1 MKAKLAQREPETLA
15 EWKRDG
21 LYEKL
26 RERSA
31 GREKY
36 ILHDGPPY
44 ANGNI
49 HIGHAVNK
57 ILKDIIV
64 KSREMGGY
72 DVPYV
77 PGWDCHGLPIELQ
90 VEKKLGKKKREMS
103 KGEIRKLCREY
114 AREFVGIQKAQ
125 FERLGVL
132 GEWDN
137 PYLTMN
143 YDYEAT
149 IVRELGRFMETGSV
163 YKGKKPVHW
172 CASCRTALAE
182 AEVEHDD
189 HESPSIFV
197 KFPFKT
203 DIGLKVPGL
212 AGRKVSIVIWTTT
225 PWTIPAN
232 MAVCLHPDLDY
243 SAVETG
249 ADVLVLATELVGGCM
264 SSFGIEDYKTIA
276 TFKGSEIER
285 EVCSHPLIDRDSL
298 VINGRHVTLEAGT
311 GCVHTAPG
319 HGQDDYMVGLQY
331 GLDVYN
337 PVDNGGVFV
346 EDVEFFA
353 GQHVF
358 KANPLVIEKLK
369 EVGALIME
377 RSIRHSYPHC
387 WRCKKPILFRA
398 TDQWFVSME
407 KNGLRVKALEEIDS
421 VKWIPA
427 WGRERIYGMI
437 EKRPDWCLSRQRAWG
452 VPITAF
458 RCNGCEE
465 LIADKAVIEHVASLV
480 EREGADV
487 WFDKEV
493 AELLPEG
500 FCCPS
505 CGGRDL
511 KREEDIL
518 DVWFDSGVSHSAV
531 LDQREGLG
539 WPADLYLEGSD
550 QHRGWF
556 HSSLLA
562 SVGTRGKAPYKAV
575 LTHGFVVDGRGKKM
589 SKSAGNVIAPQE
601 IIDKYGA
608 DILRLWVSAEDYR
621 DDIRISE
628 EIVKRAAESYRRLRN
643 TARYI
648 LGNLSDF
655 DRARDS
661 VPYSE
666 MLELDRWALDRL
678 TLLTER
684 VLKSYDSFE
693 FHQIFHAVNNFCT
706 IEMSSFYLDILKD
719 RLYTSGTKSIERRSA
734 QTAMME
740 VIDSLIRLM
749 APIISFT
756 AEEVWGF
763 LPDYEGKEES
773 VHMAALPKVKENWRD
788 DELSRRYERLIS
800 VRGEVSKALELARRD
815 KVIGHSL
822 DASVTISGL
831 QELVSFV
838 EGFQPELNRIFI
850 VSKAVVVGAQ
860 VAEGGEVEPILESEH
875 IEGLKIWVSSAPG
888 DKCERCW
895 NYDEATGSNDEGHA
909 ICPRCHD
916 VVEGLG

>member
-1 MKAKLAQREPETLA
+1 MKAKLAQREPEMLA
-15 EWKRDG
+15 EWKKEG

-31 GREKY
+31 GRKKY

-64 KSREMGGY
+64 KSKEMGGY
-72 DVPYV
+72 DVPYI

-114 AREFVGIQKAQ
+114 AEEFVGIQKEQ

-143 YDYEAT
+143 YNYEAT

-203 DIGLKVPGL
+203 DVGKKVEGL
-212 AGRKVSIVIWTTT
+212 AGKKVSIVIWTTT

-243 SAVETG
+243 SGVEVG
-249 ADVLVLATELVGGCM
+249 GEVLILATELVEGCM
-264 SSFGIEDYKTIA
+264 STFGYEDYKTIA
-276 TFKGSEIER
+276 TFRGSEIER
-285 EVCSHPLIDRDSL
+285 EVCSHPFIDRDSL

-319 HGQDDYMVGLQY
+319 HGQDDYIIGLQY
-331 GLDVYN
+331 DLEIYN

-377 RSIRHSYPHC
+377 RSLKHSYPHC

-407 KNGLRVKALEEIDS
+407 KNGLRKKALEEIDS

-458 RCNGCEE
+458 RCNDCEE
-465 LIADKAVIEHVASLV
+465 LISDSAVIEHVAKLV
-480 EREGADV
+480 EKEGADV

-500 FCCPS
+500 FACPS
-505 CGGRDL
+505 CGGKDL

-531 LDQREGLG
+531 IEQREGQS

-575 LTHGFVVDGRGKKM
+575 LTHGFVVDGKGKKM
-589 SKSAGNVIAPQE
+589 SKSAGNVMAPQQ

-655 DRARDS
+655 DRAKDT
-661 VPYSE
+661 VPYAE

-678 TLLTER
+678 NLLTEK
-684 VLKSYDSFE
+684 VLKCYDNFE

-756 AEEVWGF
+756 AEEVWAF
-763 LPDYEGKEES
+763 LPDYEGKEPS
-773 VHMAALPKVKENWRD
+773 VHMAALPKVKDEWRD
-788 DELSRRYERLIS
+788 NELSARYERLIS
-800 VRGEVSKALELARRD
+800 VRGEVSKALELARQD

-822 DASVTISGL
+822 DAYVQIAAPE
-831 QELVSFV
+831 ELAAFI
-838 EGFQPELNRIFI
+838 EAFQPELNRIFI
-850 VSKAVVVGAQ
+850 VSKAVVS
-860 VAEGGEVEPILESEH
+860 EGGEGEPTYASEQ
-875 IEGLKIWVSSAPG
+875 IEGLRLWVTSAPG

-895 NYDEATGSNDEGHA
+895 NYDEATGSNDKGHA

>member
-1 MKAKLAQREPETLA
+1 MKAKLAEREPETLA
-15 EWKRDG
+15 QWKSEG

-64 KSREMGGY
+64 KSKEMGGY

-114 AREFVGIQKAQ
+114 AEEFVGIQKEQ
-125 FERLGVL
+125 FERLGVF

-172 CASCRTALAE
+172 CGSCRTALAE

-197 KFPFKT
+197 KFPFKS
-203 DIGLKVPGL
+203 DIGKKVPEL
-212 AGRKVSIVIWTTT
+212 AGKKVSIVIWTTT

-232 MAVCLHPDLDY
+232 MAVCLHPEFKY
-243 SAVETG
+243 SAVEVG
-249 ADVLVLATELVGGCM
+249 PDVLILAADLADDCM
-264 SSFGIEDYKTIA
+264 STFGHEDYKVIA
-276 TFKGSEIER
+276 TFKGSDIER
-285 EVCSHPLIDRDSL
+285 EVCSHPFIDRDSL

-319 HGQDDYMVGLQY
+319 HGQDDYIVGLQY
-331 GLDVYN
+331 GLEVYN

-377 RSIRHSYPHC
+377 RSIKHSYPHC
-387 WRCKKPILFRA
+387 WRCKKPIIFRA

-407 KNGLRVKALEEIDS
+407 KNGLRKKALEEIDS

-458 RCNGCEE
+458 RCNDCEE
-465 LIADKAVIEHVASLV
+465 LVFDKTVIEHVAKLV
-480 EREGADV
+480 EIEGADV

-493 AELLPEG
+493 SELIPEG
-500 FCCPS
+500 FACPS

-531 LDQREGLG
+531 LEQREGLS

-575 LTHGFVVDGRGKKM
+575 LTHGFVVDGKGKKM

-628 EIVKRAAESYRRLRN
+628 EIVKRAAESYRRIRN

-648 LGNLSDF
+648 LGK
-655 DRARDS
+655 
-661 VPYSE
+661 
-666 MLELDRWALDRL
+666 RL
-678 TLLTER
+678 
-684 VLKSYDSFE
+684 
-693 FHQIFHAVNNFCT
+693 
-706 IEMSSFYLDILKD
+706 
-719 RLYTSGTKSIERRSA
+719 
-734 QTAMME
+734 
-740 VIDSLIRLM
+740 
-749 APIISFT
+749 PIVDGAT
-756 AEEVWGF
+756 MG
-763 LPDYEGKEES
+763 PC
-773 VHMAALPKVKENWRD
+773 
-788 DELSRRYERLIS
+788 
-800 VRGEVSKALELARRD
+800 
-815 KVIGHSL
+815 
-822 DASVTISGL
+822 
-831 QELVSFV
+831 
-838 EGFQPELNRIFI
+838 FI
-850 VSKAVVVGAQ
+850 
-860 VAEGGEVEPILESEH
+860 
-875 IEGLKIWVSSAPG
+875 
-888 DKCERCW
+888 
-895 NYDEATGSNDEGHA
+895 
-909 ICPRCHD
+909 
-916 VVEGLG
+916 